1 MIERFFQPGGALQ
14 GGLAGYEDR
23 PAQAD
28 MASAVAQ
35 ALADGSSLIV
45 EAGTGTGKSLAY
57 LMPAA
62 ASGLRVVVSTGTR
75 SLQDQLVR
83 KDLPILQA
91 LSSSAFVATALKG
104 TSNYLC
110 KRKFAARAMLGDANE
125 DWLAVEE
132 WAYRTESGDRAE
144 LETIAE
150 DADIWAQVTTNP
162 ESRLG
167 PRCPHYDTC
176 FVTKA
181 RRLAERADIVV
192 VNHHLFF
199 ADLALRNE
207 GPGARVLPDYDAV
220 IFDEAHGLEEVMTE
234 HFGVN
239 ISTARIENLLRD
251 VRNHLAVT
259 PNPRHDRWMP
269 NRGERL
275 CDAVANAAHSFFASV
290 RRRLAGAAQVSEGDR
305 FTLPADLI
313 DDALQILWLALDT
326 ALEELYAHA
335 KLGSEALRNDEEDEK
350 SEELRI
356 LANRCAGIRNDLA
369 AIADRDMGK
378 GDYVFWGQLRGLSVA
393 MHASPIGVEEVLER
407 ELLSR
412 VRTLVL
418 TSATLSAGGGFR
430 HIRERL
436 GLGPDRADELQ
447 VVSPFDYHKQCM
459 LYLPRDVPDPRDP
472 MGLALRHQRI
482 AELLQLTDGHA
493 FVLFTSYRAMRECH
507 AAIAKLVDFPLWVQ
521 GQAPRA
527 ALIEGFRHTPRSVLL
542 ATNSFWEGVDVPG
555 KALCHVLI
563 DKLPFDVP
571 TDPLNEARMARIE
584 GEGISSFDAYLLPR
598 AAIAFRQGFGRL
610 IRHKEDR
617 GIVSVLDPRIVTKR
631 YGRFF
636 LDSLPELRRSSS
648 LEQVRRWWQEAR
660 G

>member
-1 MIERFFQPGGALQ
+1 MIEQFFQPGGALHS
-14 GGLAGYEDR
+14 GLSGYEDR

-28 MASAVAQ
+28 MASAIAR
-35 ALADGSSLIV
+35 ALEDGSSLIV

-75 SLQDQLVR
+75 SLQDQLLR
-83 KDLPILQA
+83 KDLPILHGLSA
-91 LSSSAFVATALKG
+91 LPFVATALKG

-110 KRKFAARAMLGDANE
+110 KRKLAAHSMSGDQSEEWLAIE
-125 DWLAVEE
+125 DWAHS
-132 WAYRTESGDRAE
+132 TEAGDRAE
-144 LETIAE
+144 LESIAE

-181 RRLAERADIVV
+181 RRHAERADIVV

-199 ADLALRNE
+199 ADLALRKE
-207 GPGARVLPDYDAV
+207 AVGARVLPDYDAV
-220 IFDEAHGLEEVMTE
+220 IFDEAHGLEEIMTE
-234 HFGVN
+234 HFGVT

-251 VRNHLAVT
+251 LRSHLAAA
-259 PNPRHDRWMP
+259 PKLRENRWMP

-275 CDAVANAAHSFFASV
+275 SADVANSAQNFFASV
-290 RRRLAGAAQVSEGDR
+290 RRRLASTAQANDGER
-305 FTLPADLI
+305 FTLPINLI
-313 DDALQILWLALDT
+313 DEALRVLWLALDT
-326 ALEELYAHA
+326 TLEELYAHA
-335 KLGSEALRNDEEDEK
+335 KLGSECLRDNEEDEK
-350 SEELRI
+350 AEELRI

-369 AIADRDMGK
+369 AIADRNMGK
-378 GDYVFWGQLRGLSVA
+378 GDYVFWGQLRGLAVS

-436 GLGPDRADELQ
+436 GLGAERADELR
-447 VVSPFDYHKQCM
+447 VPSPFDYRKQCM

-472 MGLALRHQRI
+472 LGLALRHQRI
-482 AELLQLTDGHA
+482 ADLLKLTDGHA

-507 AAIAKLVDFPLWVQ
+507 GAIAKLVDFPLWVQ
-521 GQAPRA
+521 GQAPRG

-555 KALCHVLI
+555 KALSHVLI

-571 TDPLNEARMARIE
+571 SDPLNEARMAKME
-584 GEGISSFDAYLLPR
+584 AEGISSFDGYLLPR

-636 LDSLPELRRSSS
+636 LDSLPDMARTSS
-648 LEQVRRWWQEAR
+648 LEQVRRFWHEASS
-660 G
+660 